1 MKNKII
7 GTNLVGKSIVD
18 IENIVFFILM
28 VILYIFNFRTET
40 NGNVLT
46 NILIA
51 AFAGIELIKTI
62 QIGRIKVD
70 KYVVTLFLFSLVS
83 YFSIVYSVSYS
94 NTLMRSKTL
103 LMNIIFLI
111 ALMQFFSNKEKLI
124 FGLYCI
130 EFGGVAASVFSFFNS
145 SFLDGERTTDVIGNA
160 NTIAIYL
167 SFVAIISLYFALKK
181 DKIIIHSISYFI
193 LIFAIFITGSRSGTI
208 ILAFGTTVILLNF
221 MGSRISAFKKICVV
235 VFAIVAIMGLWYFI
249 THNSFMYEILG
260 ERFKSLYE
268 IITTKESSTGEG
280 STFERFEMAKLAFKV
295 FCENPILGCGLGG
308 IGYYIGKEITGF
320 YTFCHNNYFE
330 ILSGLGILGF
340 ALYYSVHFRL
350 IISYVTL
357 KNKYKSI
364 SNIYFLG
371 FVLLICILFSHFF
384 IVHYYYKFEFL
395 YLAVV
400 IKIVEMCK
408 SEFKM
413 INRMTNIKCQYGGK
427 K

>member
-208 ILAFGTTVILLNF
+208 ILAFGTTVIL
-221 MGSRISAFKKICVV
+221 
-235 VFAIVAIMGLWYFI
+235 
-249 THNSFMYEILG
+249 
-260 ERFKSLYE
+260 
-268 IITTKESSTGEG
+268 SSVG
-280 STFERFEMAKLAFKV
+280 
-295 FCENPILGCGLGG
+295 
-308 IGYYIGKEITGF
+308 
-320 YTFCHNNYFE
+320 
-330 ILSGLGILGF
+330 
-340 ALYYSVHFRL
+340 
-350 IISYVTL
+350 
-357 KNKYKSI
+357 
-364 SNIYFLG
+364 
-371 FVLLICILFSHFF
+371 
-384 IVHYYYKFEFL
+384 
-395 YLAVV
+395 
-400 IKIVEMCK
+400 
-408 SEFKM
+408 
-413 INRMTNIKCQYGGK
+413 
-427 K
+427 